1 MKRLLTLVALA
12 AALTAS
18 AQVKVVK
25 LWDNTSAP
33 HSNEDAGP
41 QKEKNGNLYNTV
53 DTELFIYPAAPDKA
67 TGQAV
72 VVCPGGGY
80 RFVSMPREGHEVG
93 EWLSAEGI
101 TVVALKYR
109 LPNGHCQVPLEDVEA
124 ALRYIRDHAAEYG
137 VDPSRVGIMGF
148 SAGGHLAASAATML
162 PEEVRPAFAVL
173 VYPVIT
179 AEPGKCHKGSF
190 DNLLGTDRTAGDEAQ
205 WSLQNRVTA
214 STPPTLLLLADDDRT
229 VPPVNS
235 TLFYEALKRNGV
247 KGVRCASTPA
257 AATAAVSTPTASTV
271 PRGAPTCSTGSERS
285 RTAPRIDLVRPK
297 RSGGGDRISAPASM
311 AGIPVSLRPRRQEAG
326 AVCGYNSAR
335 TASEGRSRAS
345 RPT

>member
-12 AALTAS
+12 AALTTS

-25 LWDNTSAP
+25 LWDNASAP

-109 LPNGHCQVPLEDVEA
+109 LPNGHCQVPLEDAEA

-190 DNLLGTDRTAGDEAQ
+190 DNLLGTDRTADDEAQ

-247 KGVRCASTPA
+247 KGCSLRIYPSGGHGGGFNPDRIYR
-257 AATAAVSTPTASTV
+257 TAW
-271 PRGAPTCSTGSERS
+271 APTCSTGSERS
-285 RTAPRIDLVRPK
+285 RAAPRIDLVRPK
-297 RSGGGDRISAPASM
+297 RSGGGDRISARSSM

>member
-109 LPNGHCQVPLEDVEA
+109 Q
-124 ALRYIRDHAAEYG
+124 I
-137 VDPSRVGIMGF
+137 
-148 SAGGHLAASAATML
+148 
-162 PEEVRPAFAVL
+162 
-173 VYPVIT
+173 
-179 AEPGKCHKGSF
+179 
-190 DNLLGTDRTAGDEAQ
+190 
-205 WSLQNRVTA
+205 
-214 STPPTLLLLADDDRT
+214 
-229 VPPVNS
+229 
-235 TLFYEALKRNGV
+235 
-247 KGVRCASTPA
+247 
-257 AATAAVSTPTASTV
+257 
-271 PRGAPTCSTGSERS
+271 
-285 RTAPRIDLVRPK
+285 
-297 RSGGGDRISAPASM
+297 
-311 AGIPVSLRPRRQEAG
+311 
-326 AVCGYNSAR
+326 
-335 TASEGRSRAS
+335 GRAHV
-345 RPT
+345 